1 MPNTRLPAMS
11 KQTLIGLGL
20 FLFGIYAAWEIGN
33 IIVAQDLR
41 SIAFIAMF
49 IVAFAM
55 AITILRDWRLGL
67 YFFLVWLLFEDLA
80 RKHLGNNIVIYFAKD
95 ILVGLV
101 YISLYI
107 EIRNGRAKT
116 FRPPFLLCLSL
127 FLWLGVLEIFNSN
140 SPNVLYGLMGFKLYF
155 YYIPL
160 IFVGYAAIR
169 NDEDLRKFLVTNGI
183 LAGAISVV
191 GIIQAIVGNSFLN
204 PTNLAPELRDLGNLE
219 KITPLTHQL
228 FSLPASV
235 FVSSGRF
242 ALYLI
247 FAAIL
252 SMGSAGYL
260 LLHTKRSRR
269 IIYLVFALIGVA
281 TVLSGSRGAVVNVTA
296 SALILSVGFLWGAP
310 WHRQRADRMGKAI
323 RRSAMAA
330 SFGLAALLLLFP
342 NEAGSR
348 IAYYAETLLPTS
360 SAYQASFRSWDY
372 PIWNLELALT
382 NPNWVLGNGIGT
394 ASLGT
399 QYVARAIGE
408 SAPNIAVEEG
418 FGTMIVEMGILA
430 PFLWVLWSAA
440 LLLSCWRVVR
450 RLRETRFFPIGLAIL
465 WYAFLLL
472 IPLTFGSLNSFQNY
486 ISNVYLWLM
495 VGILFRLP
503 TLLPNPAH
511 PVEAS
516 SRAVSPET
524 VPDRV
529 FS

>member
-20 FLFGIYAAWEIGN
+20 FLFGIYAAWEIGS

-160 IFVGYAAIR
+160 IFVGSAAIR
-169 NDEDLRKFLVTNGI
+169 NDEDLRKLLVTNGI

-252 SMGSAGYL
+252 
-260 LLHTKRSRR
+260 
-269 IIYLVFALIGVA
+269 
-281 TVLSGSRGAVVNVTA
+281 
-296 SALILSVGFLWGAP
+296 
-310 WHRQRADRMGKAI
+310 
-323 RRSAMAA
+323 
-330 SFGLAALLLLFP
+330 
-342 NEAGSR
+342 
-348 IAYYAETLLPTS
+348 
-360 SAYQASFRSWDY
+360 
-372 PIWNLELALT
+372 
-382 NPNWVLGNGIGT
+382 
-394 ASLGT
+394 
-399 QYVARAIGE
+399 
-408 SAPNIAVEEG
+408 
-418 FGTMIVEMGILA
+418 
-430 PFLWVLWSAA
+430 
-440 LLLSCWRVVR
+440 
-450 RLRETRFFPIGLAIL
+450 
-465 WYAFLLL
+465 
-472 IPLTFGSLNSFQNY
+472 
-486 ISNVYLWLM
+486 
-495 VGILFRLP
+495 
-503 TLLPNPAH
+503 
-511 PVEAS
+511 
-516 SRAVSPET
+516 
-524 VPDRV
+524 
-529 FS
+529 